1 MGPILKY
8 LEQLTEYSGIEA
20 QYEPLMTIEEIN
32 KIRSR
37 YEEEF

>member
-1 MGPILKY
+1 LKY